1 MRLVVLILLI
11 FGVTVKY
18 SQKHETITDTS
29 YYPFSD
35 SNNIT
40 ILPDFEIVTNNQ
52 LYLKKY
58 RTTVYYVKRVYDYA
72 QIASSM
78 LISFQDTLE
87 TISSKRKKK
96 IFIRRANKRLK
107 AEFKDEIKDMSITRG
122 EYLMKLI
129 YRETNMT
136 TYDIIKFYRGD
147 IKAFWFQGLCKIA
160 GQDLKREYNPSQEDM
175 MIEKVVKKIE
185 DGELAYI
192 KRSPKTNYA
201 KETMRSKRE
210 KRKIEKR
217 KKRKT
222 KEKK

>member
-1 MRLVVLILLI
+1 MKLIVLILI
-11 FGVTVKY
+11 FGVSVKY
-18 SQKHETITDTS
+18 SQKYETITDTS
-29 YYPFSD
+29 FYPFSD

-40 ILPDFEIVTNNQ
+40 FLPDFEIVTNNQ

-78 LISFQDTLE
+78 LLSFQDTLE
-87 TISSKRKKK
+87 TISSKRKQKV
-96 IFIRRANKRLK
+96 FIRKANKRLK
-107 AEFKDEIKDMSITRG
+107 DEFKDEIKDMSITRG

-136 TYDIIKFYRGD
+136 TFDIIKFYRGD
-147 IKAFWFQGLCKIA
+147 LKALWFQGLCKIA
-160 GQDLKREYNPSQEDM
+160 GQDLKREYNPTQEDM

-185 DGELAYI
+185 EGELAYI
-192 KRSPKTNYA
+192 KRNPKTNFA
-201 KETMRSKRE
+201 KETMRSKRKKRKLE
-210 KRKIEKR
+210 KRKN

-222 KEKK
+222 L

>member
-1 MRLVVLILLI
+1 MKLIVLILI
-11 FGVTVKY
+11 FGVSVKY
-18 SQKHETITDTS
+18 SQKYETITDTS
-29 YYPFSD
+29 CYPFSD

-40 ILPDFEIVTNNQ
+40 FLPDFEIVTNNQ

-78 LISFQDTLE
+78 LLSFQDTLA
-87 TISSKRKKK
+87 TISSKRKQKV
-96 IFIRRANKRLK
+96 FIRKANKRLK

-136 TYDIIKFYRGD
+136 TFDIIKFYRGD
-147 IKAFWFQGLCKIA
+147 LKALWFQGLCKIA
-160 GQDLKREYNPSQEDM
+160 GQDLKREYNPTQEDM

-185 DGELAYI
+185 EGELAYI
-192 KRSPKTNYA
+192 KRSPKTNFA
-201 KETMRSKRE
+201 KETMRSKRKKKKLE
-210 KRKIEKR
+210 KRKN

-222 KEKK
+222 L

>member
-1 MRLVVLILLI
+1 MKLIVLILI
-11 FGVTVKY
+11 FGVSIKY
-18 SQKHETITDTS
+18 SQKYETITDTS
-29 YYPFSD
+29 SYPFSD

-40 ILPDFEIVTNNQ
+40 ILPDFEVVTNNQ

-147 IKAFWFQGLCKIA
+147 IKALWFQGLCKIA
-160 GQDLKREYNPSQEDM
+160 GQDLKREYNPSQEDI

-201 KETMRSKRE
+201 KETMRSKRK

>member
-1 MRLVVLILLI
+1 MKLIVLILI
-11 FGVTVKY
+11 FGVSIKY
-18 SQKHETITDTS
+18 SQKYETITDTS
-29 YYPFSD
+29 SYPFSD

-40 ILPDFEIVTNNQ
+40 ILPDFEVVTNNQ

-78 LISFQDTLE
+78 LISFQDTLA
-87 TISSKRKKK
+87 TISSKRKQKV
-96 IFIRRANKRLK
+96 FIRKANKRLK

-147 IKAFWFQGLCKIA
+147 IKALWFQGLCKIA
-160 GQDLKREYNPSQEDM
+160 GQDLKREYNPSQEDI

-201 KETMRSKRE
+201 KETMRSKRK